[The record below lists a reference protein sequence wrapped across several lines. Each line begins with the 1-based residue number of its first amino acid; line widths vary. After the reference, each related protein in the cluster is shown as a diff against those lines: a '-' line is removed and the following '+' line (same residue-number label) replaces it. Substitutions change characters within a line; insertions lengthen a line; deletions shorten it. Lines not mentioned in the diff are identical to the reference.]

1 MVQPNTR
8 IYPVPYI
15 TEAVYSNYERHLHDL
30 AKRLKTDIR
39 FDFVHQ
45 CFFVKGRSQ
54 QACDETSKKL
64 EQLLL
69 PQLNRTV
76 DGNLLHGTFESLE
89 SITETPDNSPSSVRS
104 ATMFSPASGKPLNLE
119 EVHKKHSQSDVPS
132 NDDGSEREA
141 YYRCETESDE
151 PEESDEEFVET
162 FTFAKNVVNPKEIL
176 TGPPRNNAKPADYL
190 RIIGNDTETE
200 CSLEGRSVKIVGTC
214 EETIKEAADRFK
226 NLQTMFKRSKRP
238 TIVVPCAHYP
248 VESPPFGLYFCS
260 LDRYAYQSF
269 VTTSLTT
276 PAYVMLPVFKDK
288 SGNYQKPKDL
298 LNAPVNRP
306 PPPPQWI
313 MQQQQQQQQQQNQQ
327 LSLDERMKMA
337 TLEHKRNYGNTSASM
352 APDTTPLW
360 GENKGF
366 VVRTSA
372 SKPAPPS
379 RSATP
384 PVVPKQPVDDFPS
397 LPSAPR
403 PTVKKQTTTSRRVV
417 RVVPQKASPAVASPT
432 KSNLEIVREYNF
444 FNIKNA
450 LTEGL
455 TNIRGF
461 KGGIKLSAKLG
472 KVLWT
477 KLSPENQK
485 KIWNFH
491 EIKDVLMNGHGV
503 EPNFNDMTTRN
514 DEIITKISEIL
525 PEPYGYSANYEIYA
539 NARNQPM
546 VPYQP
551 VVMHMSQGVVELK
564 KVVTKTTK
572 IVEVD
577 WVSLDRKFDFQMLL
591 KTEETTRMDV
601 KPFNTFIK
609 KVAVDPIT
617 RIITYEN
624 VPDFLEVDSILL
636 KQTTKYR
643 IHFPFVVEIT
653 RVEKLPLVQQK
664 FNGFGIEK
672 FQGSA
677 GKGQV
682 WYDLDIYYSTLDEKF
697 KSNDDLPIGKLA
709 SWTVD
714 DIFQTEGQT
723 SDALV
728 EYIRCLL
735 LLVERCDASV

>member
-1 MVQPNTR
+1 M
-8 IYPVPYI
+8 
-15 TEAVYSNYERHLHDL
+15 
-30 AKRLKTDIR
+30 
-39 FDFVHQ
+39 
-45 CFFVKGRSQ
+45 
-54 QACDETSKKL
+54 
-64 EQLLL
+64 
-69 PQLNRTV
+69 
-76 DGNLLHGTFESLE
+76 
-89 SITETPDNSPSSVRS
+89 RS
-104 ATMFSPASGKPLNLE
+104 ASNSNKFTPVIGKPLNLE
-119 EVHKKHSQSDVPS
+119 EVHKKHSQPASPAPVS
-132 NDDGSEREA
+132 ADGSEREA

-162 FTFAKNVVNPKEIL
+162 FTFAKNIANPKEVL
-176 TGPPRNNAKPADYL
+176 TGPPRNNSKPADYL

-214 EETIKEAADRFK
+214 EETIKEAAERFK
-226 NLQTMFKRSKRP
+226 NLQTMFKRRKRP

-260 LDRYAYQSF
+260 LERYAYQSF
-269 VTTSLTT
+269 VTTFLNEPS
-276 PAYVMLPVFKDK
+276 YVMLPVFKDK
-288 SGNYQKPKDL
+288 AGNYQKPKDL
-298 LNAPVNRP
+298 LSAPVNRP

-313 MQQQQQQQQQQNQQ
+313 MQQQQQQQQQHSQQHSQQ
-327 LSLDERMKMA
+327 LSLDERMRMA
-337 TLEHKRNYGNTSASM
+337 TLEHKRGFGNSSAGM

-360 GENKGF
+360 GENKSF
-366 VVRTSA
+366 VVRPSA

-379 RSATP
+379 GGNGRSSAAATP
-384 PVVPKQPVDDFPS
+384 PQPREPVDDFPS

-403 PTVKKQTTTSRRVV
+403 APVKKPAANNTRRVV
-417 RVVPQKASPAVASPT
+417 RVVPQKSSAAVASPQ

-477 KLSPENQK
+477 KMSPENQK

-491 EIKDVLMNGHGV
+491 EIKDVLMTGHGV
-503 EPNFNDMTTRN
+503 QPNFNNITTRS
-514 DEIITKISEIL
+514 DEVITKISEIL
-525 PEPYGYSANYEIYA
+525 PEPYGNSANYEIYA

-546 VPYQP
+546 TPYQP

-564 KVVTKTTK
+564 KVVTNSTK

-601 KPFNTFIK
+601 KPYNTFIK

-624 VPDFLEVDSILL
+624 VPDFLEVESILL

-664 FNGFGIEK
+664 FNSFGIEK
-672 FQGSA
+672 FQGST

-682 WYDLDIYYSTLDEKF
+682 WYDLDVYYSTLDEKF
-697 KSNDDLPIGKLA
+697 KYNADLPVGKLA

-714 DIFQTEGQT
+714 DIFQAEGQS